1 MVFVECPSRELLEQA
16 TTMEKVAVFGNAD
29 RFCYLADGDIERP
42 GPVAKTVSRVDF
54 GPPVSASKN
63 SVPGGSEPMLA
74 KMAAKREA
82 GYKALGYEVT
92 KAAELFSRVTGLPAR
107 KSF

>member
-1 MVFVECPSRELLEQA
+1 
-16 TTMEKVAVFGNAD
+16 
-29 RFCYLADGDIERP
+29 
-42 GPVAKTVSRVDF
+42 
-54 GPPVSASKN
+54 
-63 SVPGGSEPMLA
+63 MLA